1 MSRVIPRSFAAR
13 CVLAAVPIALTVSL
27 VTAAPAPAGLTTQR
41 YGSAAAA
48 LPPKSVKHTE
58 EFWSWFAP
66 RRWIGS
72 SGTYGINISSPD
84 GLMNLDYGF
93 STVVC
98 ANGTSLNESVTAY
111 FAQQRAALRTG
122 LNGSWNRVRLDS
134 SRIRQL
140 PVAGYGPSYF
150 RQAFEF
156 TGRAQGIGMRGEA
169 ILDYSLASGP
179 QYCFARN
186 QSRAAPQQGYRT
198 SIRQLRSVQGA
209 LAYFGPGVAG
219 GGDTDPDQ

>member
-1 MSRVIPRSFAAR
+1 MSRVSPRSCAAR
-13 CVLAAVPIALTVSL
+13 CVLAVVPIALALSL
-27 VTAAPAPAGLTTQR
+27 VTADPAPAGVSSGQ
-41 YGSAAAA
+41 SASAVAA
-48 LPPKSVKHTE
+48 LPPKSIKHTE

-72 SGTYGINISSPD
+72 SGAYGINISSPN

-98 ANGTSLNESVTAY
+98 ASGTTLNESVNAY
-111 FAQQRAALRTG
+111 FAQQRVTLRAN
-122 LNGSWNRVRLDS
+122 LNSSWNRVRLDS

-150 RQAFEF
+150 RQFFEF

-179 QYCFARN
+179 TYCFARN